1 MFYEDG
7 QRQFKEDSR
16 RTERTLKQGR
26 SFLGIIFS
34 VATWLFMTLMTLTF
48 YFSGCCCV
56 LLANGVIL
64 LKIAVWLRTHIFKPA

>member
-7 QRQFKEDSR
+7 QRQFREDSR
-16 RTERTLKQGR
+16 RAERTLKQGR

-34 VATWLFMTLMTLTF
+34 IATWLFMTLMTLAF
-48 YFSGCCCV
+48 YISGCCCV
-56 LLANGVIL
+56 LSINFVIL